1 MNSNNISE
9 LPYRACV
16 GVMLYNQDGRVFV
29 GQRIDRFQA
38 AWQMPQGGIEEN
50 EKVEV
55 AALRELREET
65 GVAAYLVEV
74 IAETADWLTYDLP
87 SDIVPNIWNG
97 QYRGQKQKWFLMRY
111 LGTDGQIDI
120 QSEHP
125 EFSAWKWQRIDEL
138 VSEVVPFKQEVY
150 QRVVDEFA
158 PLLL

>member
-1 MNSNNISE
+1 MNSYDISE

-16 GVMLYNQDGRVFV
+16 GVMLHNQDGRVFV

-50 EKVEV
+50 EKADI

-65 GVAAYLVEV
+65 GVGAHLVEV
-74 IAETADWLTYDLP
+74 VAETSDWLRYDLP
-87 SDIVPNIWNG
+87 KDIVPKIWNG

-111 LGTDGQIDI
+111 LGTDDQIDI
-120 QSEHP
+120 HSDQQ
-125 EFSAWKWQRIDEL
+125 EFSAWKWQHVNAL
-138 VSEVVPFKQEVY
+138 VSEVVPFKQSVY

-158 PLLL
+158 PLRR